1 MRKAADGK
9 TLADGNACIP
19 DGKRTGS
26 HLRSKGHEI
35 DRRSMSDR
43 LEADGATPH
52 QAAKVGYK
60 SFTCVVLKVQT
71 FFLYKQLFIL
81 DRGLVQW

>member
-1 MRKAADGK
+1 MKGSLEQTGMLAFPDEEDGPK
-9 TLADGNACIP
+9 SFAEQ
-19 DGKRTGS
+19 RTRNRAEG
-26 HLRSKGHEI
+26 
-35 DRRSMSDR
+35 SMSDR
-43 LEADGATPH
+43 LLSGRG
-52 QAAKVGYK
+52 QYLSKAAKVGYK